1 MSFDVRRK
9 ELTMANVMRVG
20 RAESWRPRDEI
31 DELLVRIKGLVYAR
45 AILEERGVDAAVIEQ
60 HTRELE
66 RLRERL
72 AAVVVRET
80 FDTAA

>member
-1 MSFDVRRK
+1 
-9 ELTMANVMRVG
+9 MAKVTRVG
-20 RAESWRPRDEI
+20 RADSGRPRNEI
-31 DELLVRIKGLVYAR
+31 DQLLLRIKGLVYVR
-45 AILEERGVDAAVIEQ
+45 AILEERGVDPAVIEE

-80 FDTAA
+80 FDAAA

>member
-1 MSFDVRRK
+1 
-9 ELTMANVMRVG
+9 MANVIRVG
-20 RAESWRPRDEI
+20 RANNGRPRDEI
-31 DELLVRIKGLVYAR
+31 DQLLLRIKGLVYVR
-45 AILEERGVDAAVIEQ
+45 AILEERGVDAAVIEE

>member
-1 MSFDVRRK
+1 
-9 ELTMANVMRVG
+9 MANVVRVG
-20 RAESWRPRDEI
+20 RANNGRPRDEI
-31 DELLVRIKGLVYAR
+31 DQLLLRIKGLVYVR
-45 AILEERGVDAAVIEQ
+45 AILEERGVDPAVIEE

>member
-1 MSFDVRRK
+1 MEKV
-9 ELTMANVMRVG
+9 TRVG
-20 RAESWRPRDEI
+20 RADSGRPRDEI
-31 DELLVRIKGLVYAR
+31 DQLLLRIKGLVYAR
-45 AILEERGVDAAVIEQ
+45 AILEERGVDSAVIEQ
-60 HTRELE
+60 HTQELE

>member
-1 MSFDVRRK
+1 
-9 ELTMANVMRVG
+9 MANVVRVG
-20 RAESWRPRDEI
+20 RANNGRPRDEI
-31 DELLVRIKGLVYAR
+31 DQLLLMIKGLVYVR
-45 AILEERGVDAAVIEQ
+45 AILEERGVDPAVIEE

-80 FDTAA
+80 FDTTA

>member
-1 MSFDVRRK
+1 M
-9 ELTMANVMRVG
+9 ENVIRVG
-20 RAESWRPRDEI
+20 RADSGRPRDEI
-31 DELLVRIKGLVYAR
+31 DELLMRIKGLVYAR
-45 AILEERGVDAAVIEQ
+45 AILEERGVDSAVIEQ
-60 HTRELE
+60 HTGELE